1 MKETI
6 NYKLKKPDL
15 TDYVNIGDLNKNA
28 DIVDAELKKQ
38 SNEASN
44 HKEDI
49 TSQEGRHGLRYW
61 DRKLEIR
68 IDGEWVEYKRI
79 PVGTVKDFVA
89 YPKSTQVALTWTD
102 PGDLILDGATIA
114 NWKGTK
120 IVRKIGSYPQNE
132 NDGALVLDN
141 NVLNKYK
148 DVKFIDSGL
157 SSGATYYYSAF
168 PYTDSNVFGDKTDA
182 MVADDSSGSPGS
194 SVLLA
199 GTMDAGFFGEVTSAE
214 MFTASGMASAVGLTE
229 GSARNENE
237 PWLKFASGGK
247 IIFRPRK
254 QIRSYLMW
262 NDINKVNAVHGGPDG
277 ATVSKNGINYRVRL
291 MRSSSTATGTKGSEW
306 NKLMLP
312 IHENAIYGNWSYPGY
327 VESNIPV
334 WPHKYGTGLN
344 GMYSDKDLSTDM
356 IYGDGS
362 EIFQQGDAGTLSDDR
377 VTRGGDGVSSG
388 GLWARGRL
396 SSDGHQGW
404 APVLELI

>member
-15 TDYVNIGDLNKNA
+15 TDYVNIGDLNENA

-61 DRKLEIR
+61 DRKFEIR

-199 GTMDAGFFGEVTSAE
+199 GTMDAGFFGEVPAE
-214 MFTASGMASAVGLTE
+214 DMFTASGIASAVGLTVG
-229 GSARNENE
+229 GSQNQYE

-247 IIFRPRK
+247 IVFRPRK
-254 QIRSYLMW
+254 PIRHSMRW
-262 NDINKVNAVHGGPDG
+262 TDIEDVNAVYGGSGG
-277 ATVSKNGINYRVRL
+277 ATVSKNGLNYRVRL
-291 MRSSSTATGTKGSEW
+291 MRNPNTETGTVGSEW

-312 IHENAIYGNWSYPGY
+312 IHENSIYGNWSSPEY
-327 VESNIPV
+327 VESNVPV
-334 WPHKYGTGLN
+334 WSHKYGTGLN
-344 GMYSDKDLSTDM
+344 GMYSDKDLLTHER
-356 IYGDGS
+356 YGNGS
-362 EIFQQGDAGTLSDDR
+362 WVWQQGPVNNSSTSR
-377 VTRGGDGVSSG
+377 VLRGSDGVSS
-388 GLWARGRL
+388 AGRSNKENL
-396 SSDGHQGW
+396 ISNGYNGW